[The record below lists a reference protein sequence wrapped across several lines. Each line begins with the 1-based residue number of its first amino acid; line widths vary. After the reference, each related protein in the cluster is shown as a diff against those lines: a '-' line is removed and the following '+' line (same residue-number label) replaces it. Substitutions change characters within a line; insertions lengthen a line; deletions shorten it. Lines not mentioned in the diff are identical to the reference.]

1 MKTFAALLALA
12 ALAASP
18 LPAAAQASPGGLEA
32 RFSLTAF
39 NADMAA
45 FAAARKAQPPQT
57 CQLVMTGSST
67 AKRWETFAEDMAPMG
82 AINTGFGGSI
92 TRQATYNFDHILTPY
107 KPRQILFYEGDN
119 DINAGLSAEQTF
131 ADFQGFMR
139 VKDLKLGTTPVYFIG
154 IKPSK
159 LRVSQMPEQ
168 ARFNA
173 MVKTWADQRPDLVY
187 IDVWNTVL
195 TDGKPGDYFVAD
207 GLHLNPAGYANFTKV
222 IKPVLMQK
230 PPTRAPGCPA

>member
-1 MKTFAALLALA
+1 MKRLAALLTLA
-12 ALAASP
+12 AVATSPLAAS
-18 LPAAAQASPGGLEA
+18 AQRAPGGMEA
-32 RFSLTAF
+32 RFGLTAF
-39 NADMAA
+39 DADMAA
-45 FAAARKAQPPQT
+45 FAADRKAKAPKP
-57 CQLVMTGSST
+57 CQLVLTGSST
-67 AKRWETFAEDMAPMG
+67 AKRWNTFAQDMAPM
-82 AINTGFGGSI
+82 ATVNTGFGGSI
-92 TRQATYNFDHILTPY
+92 TRQATYNFDHILTAY

-119 DINAGLSAEQTF
+119 DINAGLNAEQTF
-131 ADFQGFMR
+131 ADFQTFMR
-139 VKDLKLGTTPVYFIG
+139 VKDAKLGTTPVYFIG

-159 LRVSQMPEQ
+159 LREKQMPEQ
-168 ARFNA
+168 AKFNA
-173 MVKTWADQRPDLVY
+173 MVKDWADKREDLVF